1 MTGEG
6 KRSGRSGPETENC
19 SGGGTP
25 QTMNRKT
32 WTVFFLLMIG
42 VAVFAGGKRGNLLL
56 SPGGNPLKGWN
67 AKQGTDL
74 FLEQGRLRMVI
85 HGSGQAGFR
94 LPLPPDC
101 RYLLLTMKMRATGLI
116 PGKESW
122 QNGRM
127 AMRFSN
133 RKGEEIGGWPKVFSA
148 SGTQKEFVECR
159 RVYAVPAG
167 AAELRLNPGNFGTAG
182 TIEFA
187 DVCLKRIPPEEYAS
201 ILRSRIPF
209 YRNLLTPESFRKRR
223 LPAGMRMTWRGGK
236 PSFFLDCGRCQL
248 SIPISLP
255 PEIAA
260 LPPEEPGVE
269 LRVRYRIRTEGV
281 VRGKLSWQNARL
293 DLMFRDRAGKLFG
306 GYLKIPTFLGSHD
319 WTEIDRTYEI
329 PHGAPVLRVVPANY
343 GDAGSVEIENVE
355 LLLIPEVRNL
365 PPPDG
370 SEPEALFRL
379 EDAARIRTA
388 FREKVSLNG
397 LWRFRPV
404 FEASEERRP
413 PRDGW
418 GWFKVPAAWPDLSNP
433 LNDHVFYLPAR
444 ESAALRKQALR
455 LGWYER
461 DFTIPADWK
470 GRRIK
475 LEFDLVQGVALFFLD
490 GVPAGS
496 LTFPGGE
503 LDITSLAKPGR
514 KQNLQIRFSADPAQ
528 FRHFM
533 GRSREYSSFRELA
546 NKGLV
551 GDGWLISL
559 PIRYEIGDVRV
570 ETRPVR
576 DGTIRFDTGFSRLP
590 AGTYSLEAE
599 IREGKRIVKRFRS
612 ETFRCDGKKEEFR
625 FLFGGEW
632 RNAKLWDI
640 DTPEHLYSLEMI
652 LRDAAGTELDRFF
665 PQEFGVREFAIRGR
679 DFVLNGRTIHLRA
692 LPVNHTGIA
701 ADSTR
706 EKIRHLARTAKK
718 IGINYLFDGDRC
730 YHFRIGGNC
739 YSDHFRTELSKH
751 GILTSLSMPHA
762 ITDFNAKFDDPDVA
776 AAYRK
781 LCLYRIRRVQNVPGL
796 VLYAVN
802 HNALGYADMQ
812 NPLTM
817 GTDWLP
823 EHAGFGSDRRSAGRK
838 AEAIIRSLD
847 PTRPV
852 YHHDAGNL
860 GSISAQN
867 FYLNWVPAQ
876 ERSDWLEHW
885 EKNGSMPILFVEYGI
900 PHVASW
906 SSNRGP
912 GFIWRSPEVQGTW
925 LDEYNAEYLGE
936 EAYALNDAK
945 QRMFRREYSA
955 AKNNTPTRFL
965 TSGSILR
972 DPSTHKVRSGMLK
985 RNLRDLRARGLS
997 GFQPWDHTSFYDIE
1011 KAVKSGPHPDRFRN
1025 LKAPGPV
1032 ADRIRTSS
1040 YFLSDP
1046 FSTFRANPTG
1056 AALEYG
1062 YRELL
1067 GWIAGKPG
1075 DFTEQSCR
1083 FRPGEKVEKSLMI
1096 LNDSRRDQTVVCRW
1110 KTDSMKQW
1118 SASTVRIKPGGRAEV
1133 PIRFTAP
1140 EADTERSGRINAEF
1154 KFANGEILRDTFPF
1168 AVLPARRAH
1177 LSSRIGLWDPEKSA
1191 APLLEKLGV
1200 KFRLL
1205 RGEGARELENLDMIV
1220 IGRFGLESLPFD
1232 LSGRLK
1238 SGLRLLILEQTL
1250 EQLNRLGIRGAE
1262 HGLRTLFPVGK
1273 RAFPVLS
1280 DWRGSSTTRPYFM
1293 PGAEVNRQYP
1303 KSSWNGFLN
1312 THIWYCGQRGN
1323 VADLLPEKPSR
1334 GNWLPLYHGGFDLQ
1348 YAPAIL
1354 FREGKAK
1361 ILFSQ
1366 LNLSGRTEAEIQAEH
1381 VLAELLEILEKSE
1394 TPENR
1399 PVFFLGSEA
1408 GTLLADL
1415 RIAAV
1420 PVPETLPANAL
1431 LVISSGNAL
1440 PANIRQT
1447 LQNGGAL
1454 LALGWN
1460 SAEIRRLLPD
1470 SGVVE
1475 GTFCTDLAPELNEVA
1490 EFAGICN
1497 ADLHVRYEE
1506 TFAAFPADSPGGRLL
1521 QIAGMG
1527 KGKLVFYQLPP
1538 YRING
1543 KEFIKRTTVRRSY
1556 HTLSRLLA
1564 NLGARARTG
1573 LIDSF
1578 RAAPGK
1584 PTETALSPAGIRE
1597 GIKDSEGKLRKGTRL
1612 SDFRSVRQWRKI
1624 RVPGMFNEEI
1634 PELRGRHGFFWDRKS
1649 FELPAELAAEPL
1661 ELEIGA
1667 IDDESWIWLDGKF
1680 LGAVTKQTNPKD
1692 YWLAIRRYR
1701 FAPGALKPGRH
1712 ELVILCNDVYHL
1724 GGISGHPRLSS
1735 ARDLFPMHVD
1745 QAIPEDDPYRYYH
1758 W

>member
-1 MTGEG
+1 MSSESCYFKG
-6 KRSGRSGPETENC
+6 KTLELGSPSMNLKKRIALLLLLC
-19 SGGGTP
+19 AVVAAGGG
-25 QTMNRKT
+25 
-32 WTVFFLLMIG
+32 
-42 VAVFAGGKRGNLLL
+42 RGNLLL
-56 SPGGNPLKGWN
+56 SADGKPLRGWN
-67 AKQGTDL
+67 RKPGTEL
-74 FLEQGRLRMVI
+74 TVENGSLRIVI
-85 HGSGQAGFR
+85 HGPGQAGFR

-101 RYLLLTMKMRATGLI
+101 RYLLLNMKMRATGLI

-122 QNGRM
+122 RNGRM
-127 AMRFSN
+127 AMRFYN
-133 RKGEEIGGWPKVFSA
+133 KKGEGVGEWPNVFSA

-167 AAELRLNPGNFGTAG
+167 AAVLRLDPGNFGTSG
-182 TIEFA
+182 NIEFA
-187 DVCLKRIPPEEYAS
+187 DVRLKRISPEEYGS
-201 ILRSRIPF
+201 ILRAQIPF
-209 YRNLLTPESFRKRR
+209 GRNLLTPESFRNRR
-223 LPAGMRMTWRGGK
+223 LPAGMRMVWREGK
-236 PSFFLDCGRCQL
+236 PSFVLDRGPCQI
-248 SIPISLP
+248 SVPIPLP

-306 GYLKIPTFLGSHD
+306 KYLDIPTFLGSHG
-319 WTEIDRTYEI
+319 WTEIDRTYMI
-329 PHGAPVLRVVPANY
+329 PRGAPVLQVIPANY

-355 LLLIPEVRNL
+355 IMLIPEVRNL

-370 SEPEALFRL
+370 SAPEALFRL
-379 EDAARIRTA
+379 DDAARIRTA

-404 FEASEERRP
+404 FESLQEMRP

-418 GWFKVPAAWPDLSNP
+418 GWFKVPAAWPDLSNSS
-433 LNDHVFYLPAR
+433 NDHVFYLPAR
-444 ESAALRKQALR
+444 ESAALRKQVLR

-461 DFTIPADWK
+461 EFTIPADWK

-475 LEFDLVQGVALFFLD
+475 LDFDLVQGVALFFID
-490 GVPAGS
+490 GAQAGS
-496 LTFPGGE
+496 LTFPGGQ

-514 KQNLQIRFSADPAQ
+514 KQNLRIRFSADPAE
-528 FRHFM
+528 FSHFM
-533 GRSREYSSFRELA
+533 GMSREYRSFRELA

-551 GDGWLISL
+551 GDGWLVSL
-559 PIRYEIGDVRV
+559 PMQYEIGDVRV
-570 ETRPVR
+570 ETRPVS
-576 DGTIRFDTGFSRLP
+576 DGTIRFDTGFQRLP
-590 AGTYSLEAE
+590 AGSYTLEAV
-599 IREGKRIVKRFRS
+599 IREGKEIVKRFRS
-612 ETFRCDGKKEEFR
+612 ETFRCDGKNEEFR
-625 FLFGGEW
+625 FCFGGEW

-640 DTPEHLYSLEMI
+640 NTPEHLYSLDMI
-652 LRDAAGTELDRFF
+652 LRDGSGKELDRFF

-692 LPVNHTGIA
+692 LPINHTGIA
-701 ADSTR
+701 SDSTR

-730 YHFRIGGNC
+730 YNFRIGGNS
-739 YSDHFRTELSKH
+739 YNDQFRTELSKY

-762 ITDFNAKFDDPDVA
+762 ITDFNAKLDDPEFA
-776 AAYRK
+776 SAYRK
-781 LCLYRIRRVQNVPGL
+781 LCTYRIRRVQNVPGL

-817 GTDWLP
+817 GTDWRP
-823 EHAGFGSDRRSAGRK
+823 EHAGLGSDRRTAGLK
-838 AEAIIRSLD
+838 AEAIIRSID

-885 EKNGSMPILFVEYGI
+885 EKKGTMPILFVEYGI

-925 LDEYNAEYLGE
+925 LDEFNAEYLGE
-936 EAYALNDAK
+936 VAYAFNDAK
-945 QRMFRREYSA
+945 QQMFRREYSA

-965 TSGSILR
+965 TSYNILR
-972 DPSTHKVRSGMLK
+972 DPSTHKVRSIMLK

-1025 LKAPGPV
+1025 LKEPGPV
-1032 ADRIRTSS
+1032 ADRIRASS

-1056 AALEYG
+1056 KVLEYG

-1075 DFTEQSCR
+1075 NFTEQSCR
-1083 FRPGEKVEKSLMI
+1083 FRPGESVEKSLMI
-1096 LNDSRRDQTVVCRW
+1096 LNDSRREQSVVCRW
-1110 KTDSMKQW
+1110 KTDSMRDW
-1118 SASTVRIKPGGRAEV
+1118 SASTVRISPGGRAEV

-1140 EADTERSGRINAEF
+1140 ETDTERSGRINAEF
-1154 KFANGEILRDTFPF
+1154 EFAKGEILRDSFPF
-1168 AVLPARRAH
+1168 TVLPARRAH

-1191 APLLEKLGV
+1191 APLLEKIGV

-1205 RGEGARELENLDMIV
+1205 REEGDLDGINMVV
-1220 IGRFGLESLPFD
+1220 IGRYGLETLPFD
-1232 LSGRLK
+1232 LSARLNK
-1238 SGLRLLILEQTL
+1238 GVRLLILEQRL

-1262 HGLRTLFPVGK
+1262 HGLRTLFPVGR
-1273 RAFPVLS
+1273 RAFRVLS

-1303 KSSWNGFLN
+1303 KSSWNGFMN
-1312 THIWYCGQRGN
+1312 THIWYSGQRGN
-1323 VADLLPEKPSR
+1323 VADLLLEKPSR

-1354 FREGKAK
+1354 FREGEAK

-1366 LNLSGRTEAEIQAEH
+1366 LDLSDRTEADVQAEH
-1381 VLAELLEILEKSE
+1381 VLAELLEVLEKSE
-1394 TPENR
+1394 TPEIR
-1399 PVFFLGSEA
+1399 PVFFLGTET
-1408 GTLLADL
+1408 GQLLDKL
-1415 RIAAV
+1415 RIDAL
-1420 PVPETLPANAL
+1420 PVSETLPANAL

-1470 SGVVE
+1470 AEVEE
-1475 GTFCTDLAPELNEVA
+1475 GTFGTDLATGLNAVP
-1490 EFAGICN
+1490 EFAGLCN
-1497 ADLHVRYEE
+1497 ADLHLRYEE
-1506 TFAAFPADSPGGRLL
+1506 KFTAFPADSIGGRLL

-1527 KGKLVFYQLPP
+1527 KGKIVFYQLPP

-1543 KEFIKRTTVRRSY
+1543 KEFIKRTTVRRGFY
-1556 HTLSRLLA
+1556 TVSRLLA
-1564 NLGARARTG
+1564 NLGARARTE
-1573 LIDSF
+1573 LTDSF
-1578 RAAPGK
+1578 RAMSGK
-1584 PTETALSPAGIRE
+1584 RMLKPLSLAGIWE
-1597 GIKDSEGKLRKGTRL
+1597 GIEDLDGKLRNGTRL
-1612 SDFRSVRQWRKI
+1612 PDFRSVRQWRKI
-1624 RVPGMFNEEI
+1624 RVPGMFNQEI
-1634 PELRGRHGFFWDRKS
+1634 PELRGRNGYFWYRKS
-1649 FELPAELAAEPL
+1649 FELSPELAAEPL

-1667 IDDESWIWLDGKF
+1667 VDDESWIWLDGKF

-1692 YWLAIRRYR
+1692 YWLAIRRHR

-1724 GGISGHPRLSS
+1724 GGISGHPRLFST
-1735 ARDLFPMHVD
+1735 RDPFRMHVD